1 MKESYTAQNS
11 LELNPLQILP
21 TILYRIK
28 NFLPLRKEWTLRL
41 ITFSCQPIPVSGWSQ
56 KFLNPVVES

>member
-28 NFLPLRKEWTLRL
+28 NFLPPKKGMDAKTDYVQLPADPSLW
-41 ITFSCQPIPVSGWSQ
+41 PVSGIPCPS
-56 KFLNPVVES
+56 